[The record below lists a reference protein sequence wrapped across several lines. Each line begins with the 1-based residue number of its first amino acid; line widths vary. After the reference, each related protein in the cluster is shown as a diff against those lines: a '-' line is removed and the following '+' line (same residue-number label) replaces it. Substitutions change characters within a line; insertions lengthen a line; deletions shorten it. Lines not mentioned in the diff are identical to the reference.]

1 MAQFIELDLDQGTDF
16 NIDLD
21 LTNDNGVAINVTNY
35 TFTSSIRKSFYS
47 LNPTANLTVTIQNAT
62 NGNITLSMNSA
73 TSSNIRPGRYLFDIK
88 QVDSQNT
95 KSRIMEGIIT
105 VNPQVTK

>member
-16 NIDLD
+16 NMDLD

-47 LNPTANLTVTIQNAT
+47 LNPTANLTVTIQSGP

-73 TSSNIRPGRYLFDIK
+73 VSANVKPGRYLFDIK

-95 KSRIMEGIIT
+95 TSRVVEGIIT

>member
-16 NIDLD
+16 NMDLD
-21 LTNDNGVAINVTNY
+21 LTNDNGAAINVTNY

-47 LNPTANLTVTIQNAT
+47 LNPTANLTVTIQSGP

-73 TSSNIRPGRYLFDIK
+73 VSANVKPGRYLFDIK

-95 KSRIMEGIIT
+95 TSRVVEGIIT